1 MGTTLPAK
9 PRVGPPLDPEFSDSV
24 RRTSSAHF
32 LVLVVLACAAFL
44 IALFVDQSASAKQ
57 LSQLQTRPAPPRLIP
72 VPRSLETIPSVSFT
86 LARDTQILVSS
97 KSSEAVAVATYLA
110 RILRRS
116 TGFELP
122 LSEPP
127 AVSGNDIS
135 LELSSTPRLGRESYR
150 LDVTAGGVKLQ
161 ARTPEGLFRGVQTLR
176 QLLPAQ
182 IESSKVRSGPWTAPG
197 VHVVDY
203 PRFSWRGAH
212 LDVARHFFDVG
223 VVERYID
230 LLSAYKINLL
240 HLHLSDDQGW
250 RIVIDSWPK
259 LARIGGKTAV
269 GGSPGGYY
277 TQRDYSDIV
286 RYAAARYIT
295 VVPEIDSPGHVN
307 AALAS
312 YPELNCNGIA
322 PPPYRGTKVGF
333 SALCFSKQITY
344 TFLDDVIGEIAALT
358 PGPYFHIGGDEA
370 NTTKPADYVAF
381 IKRAEQ
387 IVQAHGKK
395 MIGWAPNV
403 SDARLSPGSVAQYYE
418 PAGGSRLGTAA
429 ARAAVRQGVKL
440 VMSPGNK
447 TYLDMKY
454 SPRTRLGK
462 IWAGYDDV
470 RNSYQ
475 WDPASYVNG
484 VREKD
489 VLGVEACLWSET
501 LRTIKDIEYMTFPR
515 LPGVA
520 EIGWSAA
527 RGRSWNS
534 YRLRLAAQAPRW
546 RVMSLSFY
554 RSAQV
559 PWQ

>member
-1 MGTTLPAK
+1 M
-9 PRVGPPLDPEFSDSV
+9 

-32 LVLVVLACAAFL
+32 LVLVAFACAAIF
-44 IALFVDQSASAKQ
+44 IALFVGRSASAKQ
-57 LSQLQTRPAPPRLIP
+57 LSQLQTRTAPPRLIP
-72 VPRSLETIPSVSFT
+72 VPRSLKIIPGVSFT

-97 KSSEAVAVATYLA
+97 ESSKAVAVATYLA
-110 RILRRS
+110 HILRRS

-122 LSEPP
+122 VSEPP
-127 AVSGNDIS
+127 AVSGHDIS
-135 LELSSTPRLGRESYR
+135 LKLSSTPRLGRESYR
-150 LDVTAGGVKLQ
+150 LDVTADGVKLQ

-182 IESSKVRSGPWTAPG
+182 IESSKVRSVPWTAPG

-203 PRFSWRGAH
+203 PRFAWRGAH
-212 LDVARHFFDVG
+212 LDVARHFFAVG

-230 LLSAYKINLL
+230 LLATYKINIL

-259 LARIGGKTAV
+259 LATVGGKTAV
-269 GGSPGGYY
+269 GGGRGGYY
-277 TQRDYSDIV
+277 TQQDYSDIV

-307 AALAS
+307 AALTS

-322 PPPYRGTKVGF
+322 PPAYTGTNVGF

-344 TFLDDVIGEIAALT
+344 TFLDDVIREIATLT

-370 NTTKPADYVAF
+370 NTTKPVDYIAF
-381 IKRAEQ
+381 IERAEQ

-403 SDARLSPGSVAQYYE
+403 TDAKLSPNSVAQYFN
-418 PAGGSRLGTAA
+418 PAGGSQPGTDA

-440 VMSPGNK
+440 VMSPANK

-454 SPRTRLGK
+454 SPSTRLGT
-462 IWAGYDDV
+462 IWAGYDNV

-475 WDPASYVNG
+475 WDPVTYVNG
-484 VREKD
+484 VREKN
-489 VLGVEACLWSET
+489 VLGVESCLWTET
-501 LRTIKDIEYMTFPR
+501 IRTNKDIDYMTFPR
-515 LPGVA
+515 LPGIA
-520 EIGWSAA
+520 EIGWSSAK
-527 RGRSWNS
+527 GRSWKT
-534 YRLRLAAQAPRW
+534 YRLRLAAQSPRW
-546 RVMSLSFY
+546 KVMSVNFY
-554 RSAQV
+554 RSPQV
-559 PWQ
+559 PWR